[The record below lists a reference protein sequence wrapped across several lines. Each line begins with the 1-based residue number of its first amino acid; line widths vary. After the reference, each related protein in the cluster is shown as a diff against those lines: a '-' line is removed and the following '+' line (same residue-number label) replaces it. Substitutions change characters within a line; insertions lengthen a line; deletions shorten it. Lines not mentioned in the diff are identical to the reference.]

1 MPALWLGALGSVSR
15 PSIDRPGTRCRFP
28 IPPSPEHACFTP
40 PAVVLALLGSPLV
53 PAQTPDTALDFRSGA
68 DPCAL
73 MALRTPGLIH
83 QQARDPISLPT
94 RLPAPEAVARHEPP
108 WLQKCT
114 DGAGSHIFSFK
125 TDRAGLRMYAG
136 LAQLWV
142 GGTRCGHACRR
153 DRLTTRSSG

>member
-1 MPALWLGALGSVSR
+1 MRADGAANSR
-15 PSIDRPGTRCRFP
+15 ID
-28 IPPSPEHACFTP
+28 P
-40 PAVVLALLGSPLV
+40 PAGARPDLATDEAAASK
-53 PAQTPDTALDFRSGA
+53 
-68 DPCAL
+68 
-73 MALRTPGLIH
+73 
-83 QQARDPISLPT
+83 
-94 RLPAPEAVARHEPP
+94 AVARHNPP

-114 DGAGSHIFSFK
+114 DGAGSHVFIFK